1 MHTFQM
7 PDADFASGIRFDQVG
22 ITSLT
27 HSEYDNFVKW
37 GPVGVLSGDGEETL
51 GSGTTI
57 ALTAKKEGTASVR
70 MTAFWQARKSDGEV
84 SSGYQDYS
92 WNVIV
97 GSSKGEQEKYE
108 PPSSNIPEETGEI
121 TGGKIRGRVI
131 YRPTGEPVAGAI
143 IHSLDFEDEARG
155 GYPVNKL
162 NLDGSVKEMLKTGSD
177 GTFEIDIA
185 TWVPSGIDQGQFWI
199 RIIKPYEGPLAM
211 ET

>member
-1 MHTFQM
+1 M

-37 GPVGVLSGDGEETL
+37 GPIGVLSGDGEETL

-70 MTAFWQARKSDGEV
+70 MTAFWQARKSDGEA

-121 TGGKIRGRVI
+121 TSGKIRGRVI
-131 YRPTGEPVAGAI
+131 YRPTG
-143 IHSLDFEDEARG
+143 
-155 GYPVNKL
+155 
-162 NLDGSVKEMLKTGSD
+162 DG
-177 GTFEIDIA
+177 
-185 TWVPSGIDQGQFWI
+185 I
-199 RIIKPYEGPLAM
+199 R
-211 ET
+211 